1 MKHCILARFR
11 ADAGDWRAYLP
22 EIREIFSAAGDIPG
36 VRGAEVFHNCVDREN
51 RYHVLIRLDMDPA
64 ALAAYD
70 VSPMHHRWKDRFG
83 PLLEKKAIFDFDE
96 MRSLDYRHF
105 DGAALS
111 DYIRAYRPDYVLILR
126 DDVSCLNRT
135 GNGAIS

>member
-1 MKHCILARFR
+1 MQNEFPYHTREDNGKASDTPLIQVR
-11 ADAGDWRAYLP
+11 ASGQSLYTDYMG
-22 EIREIFSAAGDIPG
+22 GDIG
-36 VRGAEVFHNCVDREN
+36 ETIVRTKSPRSSQNSDCR
-51 RYHVLIRLDMDPA
+51 RLVYKRA
-64 ALAAYD
+64 RAVA
-70 VSPMHHRWKDRFG
+70 V
-83 PLLEKKAIFDFDE
+83 FDFDE

-126 DDVSCLNRT
+126 DDVSCLSQT

>member
-1 MKHCILARFR
+1 MKLTEYKCPNC
-11 ADAGDWRAYLP
+11 GK
-22 EIREIFSAAGDIPG
+22 FS
-36 VRGAEVFHNCVDREN
+36 
-51 RYHVLIRLDMDPA
+51 
-64 ALAAYD
+64 
-70 VSPMHHRWKDRFG
+70 
-83 PLLEKKAIFDFDE
+83 IFDFDE